1 MFPVATVQAW
11 NSTSWAR
18 SYARCSDCSNDDW
31 TDLLEGP
38 PRIDTGVVEPSSVLL
53 QVRTKAAMRADPF
66 TAAAETPMTPD
77 LAELLASGFNST
89 VANTSTIVE
98 AASAGGDTN
107 CTAGLSVHAACAFAN
122 DFCPDYRRVSI
133 CKNVTMAAPLK
144 LFDGAFSECV
154 TRDHDGGP
162 YCSPAGNWGA
172 AAVHMLAPA
181 SAGAL
186 ATRLTSLESSVFDV
200 LVVSREVR

>member
-98 AASAGGDTN
+98 AASAGGDLG
-107 CTAGLSVHAACAFAN
+107 C
-122 DFCPDYRRVSI
+122 
-133 CKNVTMAAPLK
+133 
-144 LFDGAFSECV
+144 
-154 TRDHDGGP
+154 
-162 YCSPAGNWGA
+162 
-172 AAVHMLAPA
+172 
-181 SAGAL
+181 
-186 ATRLTSLESSVFDV
+186 
-200 LVVSREVR
+200 